1 VTLPRRS
8 RRGRWRDAGMS
19 PGKTLFRYI
28 AREFVVWCSGVF
40 VAMLSI
46 VFLLDYIELIRRAG
60 TRPEATL
67 VILFEMALLKQP
79 YMAQQIMPFVILF
92 GTMAAF
98 WRLTRSNEL
107 VVTRAAGVSVWQFL
121 APPLSVGFAVGVL
134 TITVFNPI
142 ASVMQA
148 SYERLDDRILRNNND
163 QLTLTRTGLWLRQS
177 DADGHHAIVHADRYL
192 NDAQTLRGV
201 TMLFLA
207 GDSKLEKR
215 IDASEARLGN
225 GEWLL
230 TDATV
235 WRPAEPLQN
244 FARIEV
250 PTNLTAGKIRDS
262 FAAPETMSFWEL
274 PSFIRL
280 LESSGFSALRHRLY
294 FDALLARPLLFAAM
308 VLIAASFSLRMHRR
322 GGTSAMI
329 TGGVAAGFTLYF
341 LSDVVFALGLSATI
355 PVSLAAWTPAGVS
368 CLLGASL
375 LLHLEDG

>member
-1 VTLPRRS
+1 
-8 RRGRWRDAGMS
+8 MS
-19 PGKTLFRYI
+19 PGKTLFLYI
-28 AREFVVWCSGVF
+28 AREFLGWCGGVF

-46 VFLLDYIELIRRAG
+46 VFLLDYIELIRRSG
-60 TRPEATL
+60 SRPEATL
-67 VILFEMALLKQP
+67 AVLFEMALLKQP

-92 GTMAAF
+92 GTMMAF

-121 APPLSVGFAVGVL
+121 APPLSAGFVIGVV
-134 TITVFNPI
+134 TITVFNPV

-177 DADGHHAIVHADRYL
+177 DADGHQSIIHADRYVT
-192 NDAQTLRGV
+192 DERALRGV

-207 GDSKLEKR
+207 GDSKLAKR
-215 IDASEARLGN
+215 IDAGEARLGD
-225 GEWLL
+225 GEWQLS
-230 TDATV
+230 DATV
-235 WRPAEPLQN
+235 WRPAEPLQSVE
-244 FARIEV
+244 RIEV
-250 PTNLTAGKIRDS
+250 PTNLTPHKIQDS

-308 VLIAASFSLRMHRR
+308 VLIAASFSLRMQRR
-322 GGTSAMI
+322 GGASIMI
-329 TGGVAAGFTLYF
+329 TGGVAAGFALYF

>member
-1 VTLPRRS
+1 
-8 RRGRWRDAGMS
+8 MS

-28 AREFVVWCSGVF
+28 AREFVLWCAGVF

-46 VFLLDYIELIRRAG
+46 VFLLDYVELIRRAG
-60 TRPEATL
+60 ARTEATL
-67 VILFEMALLKQP
+67 AVLLEMALLKQP
-79 YMAQQIMPFVILF
+79 YMAQQIMPFVILL
-92 GTMAAF
+92 GTMVAF
-98 WRLTRSNEL
+98 WRQTRSNEL
-107 VVTRAAGVSVWQFL
+107 LVTRAAGVSVWQFL
-121 APPLSVGFAVGVL
+121 APPLSVGFAIGVL
-134 TITVFNPI
+134 TVTVFNPI

-148 SYERLDDRILRNNND
+148 RYERLDDRILRHNDD

-177 DADGHHAIVHADRYL
+177 DEDGHHAIVHADRYL

-207 GDSKLEKR
+207 GESKLEKR
-215 IDASEARLGN
+215 IDANEARLGN

-230 TDATV
+230 TDAAV
-235 WRPAEPLQN
+235 WRPAEPLET

-274 PSFIRL
+274 PGFIRL

-308 VLIAASFSLRMHRR
+308 VLIAASFSLRMQRR
-322 GGTSAMI
+322 GGTSVMI
-329 TGGVAAGFTLYF
+329 AGGVAAGFTLYF